1 MSAMHATAAKKASAK
16 AAPPVMRKS
25 APPPRH
31 AAPPL
36 ASLAAIPANA
46 MVQRQCASCEQ
57 EEEVKEAA
65 IQRRMSA
72 SAAAP
77 APQRACAACGEKQED
92 ESAVQPR
99 LEVGPVG
106 DRYEQEA
113 DSIAARV
120 MAMPDPAAADLAGDA
135 SAAGDSVQ
143 RACSACSALR
153 DEPRARRLAD
163 SENEPDAEVR
173 ARRTSG
179 AETLAASDAEL
190 TRGGSALP
198 ASTRGFYES
207 RMGRDLGGV
216 RVHQGGQ
223 ASAMNASIAARA
235 FTYKNHVWL
244 SGGESASPSFTM
256 AHELAHVM
264 QQTAPGPVGPQRR
277 EAEGG
282 DDAHAADAAVQRK
295 ENAFWL
301 PGVTKNAKG
310 LHETMHD
317 AALDAIRGIRGD
329 ILTEVPIPNANR
341 KLIDVKAQGRADIYT
356 ADADPDVKV
365 PGVQQVAASAP
376 AGPPPVAGDPPAV
389 DPPAAGD
396 TDAKQAGTPS
406 AGTPAATIADLDNFS
421 PVMVGVPMEQGSGKP
436 ATVVHD
442 TRRAPKI
449 AGGQL
454 TGVASAPKNILIG
467 EMKPAHDLD
476 YRKSGEQQVANY
488 IGGINMVAAKVNAVA
503 ASLRQNAEWKP
514 NPKVID
520 TSVLIPPGWDAAKP
534 QTVWK
539 EKDLKIRH
547 YSPDKAKT
555 HGGKPKPK
563 AQTAQQ
569 GRPKTQPIRGRW
581 MMAPDK
587 AHKGV
592 IVYFLAPHPGD
603 LADALKP
610 RSTTQKFKDLSG
622 KIKKIQNDLV
632 TAPKASAG
640 GAAVKPQR
648 LAQPVPAAPL
658 ATASP
663 LPARIVRKEVKDD
676 FKAAK
681 WEADRTGAGLAKGAA
696 DDSLLASYADAAD
709 DTLRED
715 IAEHGAMAEW
725 LKTKPETPGTTY
737 EDKPEYKQHTE
748 DLATIK
754 RADFWTG
761 LKARPFGILRE
772 KFGLFFVKAYQ
783 KVSEFGKTV
792 RDKFKGVGESKIL
805 KGRTGTILKAAAKV
819 AAVVLPRLAKPFL
832 AKMFD
837 TIIECGRAGFE
848 AKFRELIE
856 GTVIEDVIQTAEEM
870 KDKVENIASD
880 VETFFA
886 EIINKTIGPIHDE
899 FEKFIGEARLAMDVA
914 HMIAEITKLMRI
926 GSCVAGLVS
935 APATVGV
942 GAAIGCGAALGD
954 YILSKFGLSPVE
966 HLVASMLQTC
976 EMQNKIG
983 GMMAKL
989 NFVKTLPKV
998 AGVAIIKEVK
1008 SLLKGSQTLRDLGML
1023 KGKTYADHASELF
1036 CDPASIESSFP
1047 DMGYEPSDCSDT
1059 GPYRQS
1065 KTGTYDI
1072 PDDEKIVPRYKE
1084 QNPTP
1089 AKELPWKGVEIPKGR
1104 EGELAPMPADKPP
1117 PAPPAATDPAQPDP
1131 PKTPDKPPAPPS
1143 DKAPTQGDK
1152 APADSVKAPAP
1163 STQGGEGPAGGE
1175 GATTTLPRTTFEIE
1189 KGRPDKV
1196 GPTPPQFRAM
1206 FVHGIEA
1213 GFYTDKTGNFDE
1225 KTSGACYPK
1234 TVKIS
1239 IFDTYGMHRD
1249 DRHIPIKVCKIEKL
1263 TKAPY
1268 PNTPNKIWIQSQ
1280 DDITLTVKDDQGVV
1294 LISYV
1299 LTAGKKYTGWL
1310 AERRADKKP

>member
-1 MSAMHATAAKKASAK
+1 MSALHATAAKKASAK
-16 AAPPVMRKS
+16 AAPPVMRNS

-31 AAPPL
+31 ALPPL

-46 MVQRQCASCEQ
+46 VVQRQCEKCEQ
-57 EEEVKEAA
+57 VEEEAAESA
-65 IQRRMSA
+65 IQRRLSA
-72 SAAAP
+72 TAAAQ
-77 APQRACAACGEKQED
+77 APQRACAACEEKE

-99 LEVGPVG
+99 LEVGPAG

-143 RACSACSALR
+143 RACSACAALR
-153 DEPRARRLAD
+153 DEPRARRLAAGD
-163 SENEPDAEVR
+163 EEGPEAVVR
-173 ARRTSG
+173 ARRG
-179 AETLAASDAEL
+179 RGPETIAASDAEL
-190 TRGGSALP
+190 TSGGSELP
-198 ASTRGFYES
+198 AATRRFFED

-216 RVHQGGQ
+216 RVHSGGD
-223 ASAMNASIAARA
+223 AEAKNAGISARA
-235 FTYKNHVWL
+235 FTYRNHVWL
-244 SGGESASPSFTM
+244 GAGESAAPSFTM

-277 EAEGG
+277 EAGDG
-282 DDAHAADAAVQRK
+282 DDAQAAGAAVQRK

-301 PGVTKNAKG
+301 PGVTKNAKA

-329 ILTEVPIPNANR
+329 ILTEVPIPGANR
-341 KLIDVKAQGRADIYT
+341 KLVDIKAQGRADIYT

-365 PGVQQVAASAP
+365 PGVQQVAAAAP
-376 AGPPPVAGDPPAV
+376 PASPPAAGDPPAA
-389 DPPAAGD
+389 DPAATG
-396 TDAKQAGTPS
+396 TDAKAGGAPP

-421 PVMVGVPMEQGSGKP
+421 PTMVGVPMEQGSGKP
-436 ATVVHD
+436 ATVAHD
-442 TRRAPKI
+442 ARRAPKI

-488 IGGINMVAAKVNAVA
+488 IAGISAVAAKVNAVA
-503 ASLRQNAEWKP
+503 GSLRQNAEWKP
-514 NPKVID
+514 NPGVID
-520 TSVLIPPGWDAAKP
+520 TGVLIPAGWDARKP
-534 QTVWK
+534 QTEWK
-539 EKDLKIRH
+539 EKNLKIRH
-547 YSPDKAKT
+547 YTPDKAKT

-581 MMAPDK
+581 MMAPDNV
-587 AHKGV
+587 HKGV

-622 KIKKIQNDLV
+622 KIKTIQNALV
-632 TAPKASAG
+632 VAPKASAG
-640 GAAVKPQR
+640 GASVKPRR
-648 LAQPVPAAPL
+648 LTQPAPVAAAAPL
-658 ATASP
+658 GAATALSP
-663 LPARIVRKEVKDD
+663 RIVRQEVKDD

-696 DDSLLASYADAAD
+696 DNSLLADYADAAD
-709 DTLRED
+709 DSLRED

-725 LKTKPETPGTTY
+725 LKTKPETPGTKY
-737 EDKPEYKQHTE
+737 EDKPEYKQHSE
-748 DLATIK
+748 DLAAIK

-792 RDKFKGVGESKIL
+792 RDKFKGVGESRML

-837 TIIECGRAGFE
+837 TIVQCGRMGFE

-856 GTVIEDVIQTAEEM
+856 GTVIEDVIQTAEDM
-870 KDKVENIASD
+870 KDKVDNIASD

-886 EIINKTIGPIHDE
+886 EVVNKTIGPIHDE

-914 HMIAEITKLMRI
+914 HMIAEITKAMRI

-976 EMQNKIG
+976 EMQNRIG

-1008 SLLKGSQTLRDLGML
+1008 SLLKGSQTLRDLGTL
-1023 KGKTYADHASELF
+1023 KGKTYAEHASGLF
-1036 CDPASIESSFP
+1036 CEPGSIESSFP

-1059 GPYRQS
+1059 GPFRRS
-1065 KTGTYDI
+1065 KTGNYDI
-1072 PDDEKIVPRYKE
+1072 PDDEKIVPRYTK
-1084 QNPTP
+1084 QDPIP
-1089 AKELPWKGVEIPKGR
+1089 AKERPWMGVEIPKGR

-1131 PKTPDKPPAPPS
+1131 PTTPDKPPAPPS
-1143 DKAPTQGDK
+1143 DKAPADSDK
-1152 APADSVKAPAP
+1152 APAPA
-1163 STQGGEGPAGGE
+1163 TQGGEGVAGGE

-1189 KGRPDKV
+1189 KGRPEKV

-1249 DRHIPIKVCKIEKL
+1249 DRPVPIKVCKIEKL

-1268 PNTPNKIWIQSQ
+1268 PATPNKIWIQSQ

-1310 AERRADKKP
+1310 AERRPDKKP

>member
-1 MSAMHATAAKKASAK
+1 MSPLHASAAKKASAK
-16 AAPPVMRKS
+16 AATPVMRKS

-31 AAPPL
+31 AVPPL
-36 ASLAAIPANA
+36 ASLAAIPANVL
-46 MVQRQCASCEQ
+46 VQRQCASCEQ
-57 EEEVKEAA
+57 EEEVKESA
-65 IQRRMSA
+65 IQRRLA
-72 SAAAP
+72 ATAAAP
-77 APQRACAACGEKQED
+77 APQRACTACEEKEKE

-135 SAAGDSVQ
+135 SSAGGSVQ

-163 SENEPDAEVR
+163 GDETEEDAGIVR
-173 ARRTSG
+173 ARRDGG
-179 AETLAASDAEL
+179 AETLAASDAQL
-190 TRGGSALP
+190 TSGGSALP
-198 ASTRGFYES
+198 ASTRGFFES

-244 SGGESASPSFTM
+244 SAGESASPSFTM

-277 EAEGG
+277 AAEGG

-295 ENAFWL
+295 ENVFWL
-301 PGVTKNAKG
+301 PGITKNAKG

-317 AALDAIRGIRGD
+317 AALDAIRAIRGD
-329 ILTEVPIPNANR
+329 ILTEVPIPGANR
-341 KLIDVKAQGRADIYT
+341 KLAEVGAQGRADIYT

-365 PGVQQVAASAP
+365 PGVQQVVAAAP
-376 AGPPPVAGDPPAV
+376 AVPPPAAGDPPAA
-389 DPPAAGD
+389 DPAAGG
-396 TDAKQAGTPS
+396 TDAKPAGTPP
-406 AGTPAATIADLDNFS
+406 AGTPVATIADLDNFS

-488 IGGINMVAAKVNAVA
+488 IGGITAVAAKVNAVA
-503 ASLRQNAEWKP
+503 GSLRQNAEWKP

-520 TSVLIPPGWDAAKP
+520 TSTLIPSGWDASKS

-539 EKDLKIRH
+539 EKNLKIRH

-610 RSTTQKFKDLSG
+610 RSTTQKFKDLTG

-640 GAAVKPQR
+640 GAAVKPR
-648 LAQPVPAAPL
+648 RVAQPVPVAAAAPL
-658 ATASP
+658 GAATA
-663 LPARIVRKEVKDD
+663 LPARIARKEVKDD

-696 DDSLLASYADAAD
+696 DNSLLADYADAAD

-772 KFGLFFVKAYQ
+772 KFGMFFVKAY
-783 KVSEFGKTV
+783 KAVATFGKSV
-792 RDKFKGVGESKIL
+792 RDKFKGVGESDIL
-805 KGRTGTILKAAAKV
+805 KGRTGTVLKAAAKV
-819 AAVVLPRLAKPFL
+819 AAVVLPRLVKPFM
-832 AKMFD
+832 AKMID
-837 TIIECGRAGFE
+837 TIIECGRLGFE

-870 KDKVENIASD
+870 KEKVEQIASD
-880 VETFFA
+880 VETFFDTMIA
-886 EIINKTIGPIHDE
+886 KAMSPIHDE
-899 FEKFIGEARLAMDVA
+899 FKKFMGDAQLAMDVA
-914 HMIAEITKLMRI
+914 KIIAEITKLMRI

-966 HLVASMLQTC
+966 HLVASMLHSC
-976 EMQNKIG
+976 EMQNKVG
-983 GMMAKL
+983 VMMAKL
-989 NFVKTLPKV
+989 NFVRTLPKF
-998 AGVAIIKEVK
+998 AGVAVIKEVK
-1008 SLLKGSQTLRDLGML
+1008 SLLKNSQALANLGTL
-1023 KGKTYADHASELF
+1023 KGKTYAEHASGLF
-1036 CDPASIESSFP
+1036 CDPKTIESSFP

-1059 GPYRQS
+1059 GPFRQS

-1084 QNPTP
+1084 TNPTP

-1104 EGELAPMPADKPP
+1104 EGELNPMPADEV
-1117 PAPPAATDPAQPDP
+1117 
-1131 PKTPDKPPAPPS
+1131 KPPAPAVPPPD
-1143 DKAPTQGDK
+1143 DKKPPKDDKPATDKPTDAKPPETTPPAPGDGK
-1152 APADSVKAPAP
+1152 APAAGVP
-1163 STQGGEGPAGGE
+1163 QGGTTPAEKPDRIEEGHIANAKPTKIVLAIYGG
-1175 GATTTLPRTTFEIE
+1175 
-1189 KGRPDKV
+1189 
-1196 GPTPPQFRAM
+1196 
-1206 FVHGIEA
+1206 
-1213 GFYTDKTGNFDE
+1213 FD
-1225 KTSGACYPK
+1225 PK
-1234 TVKIS
+1234 TP
-1239 IFDTYGMHRD
+1239 FDGTQLRGAYLAGTASDGTVYGPVLVDIYVHQLIM
-1249 DRHIPIKVCKIEKL
+1249 EK
-1263 TKAPY
+1263 PY
-1268 PNTPNKIWIQSQ
+1268 WRIRFKFKLADPKKN
-1280 DDITLTVKDDQGVV
+1280 L
-1294 LISYV
+1294 V
-1299 LTAGKKYTGWL
+1299 LTDGQTNNQLELYDSDKIFTTRWRSQAKLPKP
-1310 AERRADKKP
+1310 ADATK